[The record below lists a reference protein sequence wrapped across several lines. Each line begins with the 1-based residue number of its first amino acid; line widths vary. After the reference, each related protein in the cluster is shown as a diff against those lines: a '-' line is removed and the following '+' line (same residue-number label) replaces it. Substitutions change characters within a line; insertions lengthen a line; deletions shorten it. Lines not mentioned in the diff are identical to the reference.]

1 MDKLQHLLET
11 AFGQRTAPRAPQGPN
26 EFTLER
32 QRAFEESARKV
43 EALRKA
49 RLARSTTK
57 H

>member
-1 MDKLQHLLET
+1 MDKLQHLIET
-11 AFGQRTAPRAPQGPN
+11 AFGQPAPEKAPQQPN

-32 QRAFEESARKV
+32 QRAFEENARKI

-49 RLARSTTK
+49 RLAQSATK